1 MSTSHVTNVKL
12 LRATGFTVVFNNYE
26 FNEFEAE
33 VADMKINVLLSIYD
47 KVEEGDCLAVSDMH
61 LTHYADG
68 EARVFAFRIV
78 KYEVIPAEEY
88 VCAKHVDIVV
98 VGKLVKTKNA
108 RLRQVTARGLDFIA
122 CTLSVRNEEDVP
134 ANVLLAAFRD
144 MAVKVNELDT
154 DSIVRVDGRFR
165 ELLHE
170 EGYELNVTNL
180 EFLREAGK
188 KDKKG
193 RK

>member
-1 MSTSHVTNVKL
+1 MSTARVTNVKL
-12 LRATGFTVVFNNYE
+12 LRATGFTVMFNNYE

-33 VADMKINVLLSIYD
+33 VADMKINVLVSIYD
-47 KVEEGDCLAVSDMH
+47 EVREGDCLAVSEMN

-68 EARVFAFRIV
+68 DARVFAFRII
-78 KYEVIPAEEY
+78 KYEVIPAEDY
-88 VCAKHVDIVV
+88 VPSKHVDIVV

-122 CTLSVRNEEDVP
+122 CTLSVRNEEDVS
-134 ANVLLAAFRD
+134 AKILLAAFRD
-144 MAVKVNELDT
+144 MAVKVNELET
-154 DSIVRVDGRFR
+154 DSIIRVDGRFR

-180 EFLREAGK
+180 EFLRDAAK